1 MIFYRSRFHL
11 GVHDRLCNSQT
22 NMLNNTPT
30 RGRFKNSLSSN
41 SHLGFQAW
49 IILCYPEI
57 YLKIPECRHIYD
69 NHHGFIAGNLNMTRY
84 PRSNTQDTL
93 LGIKSGTYLTTPG
106 RGWGPRPQKALFY
119 LRTPSK
125 GPKKG
130 LFGALQIRGGKA
142 TILFWPFGLG
152 QGVMVNGQKFWPW
165 PWPKFQL

>member
-57 YLKIPECRHIYD
+57 YLKISECRHIYD

-84 PRSNTQDTL
+84 PRSKTQDTL
-93 LGIKSGTYLTTPG
+93 LGIKSGTYLTAPG
-106 RGWGPRPQKALFY
+106 KICGTKEVSSNRK
-119 LRTPSK
+119 T
-125 GPKKG
+125 
-130 LFGALQIRGGKA
+130 FGCMTIR
-142 TILFWPFGLG
+142 LLVFGEHVL
-152 QGVMVNGQKFWPW
+152 PW
-165 PWPKFQL
+165 KN